1 MRAFGTEISGNRRP
15 GGELSKETRAAIIY
29 ALAAGKSPTKIATE
43 FRVSRRVVYNTKNRW
58 ITTKTLETRPRTGR
72 PSKVSQ
78 STARYLYQTVRRF
91 PTLSWRALAA
101 GTPDSLSI
109 STIKR
114 VLKRYHIR
122 KWKSKKRIPLSKE
135 SAKKRYK
142 FAKLWWKYKL
152 WKRWAFS
159 DECSVQRKASHGVQF
174 IFRYRKEGFRED
186 LVNLEVHGKPISQM
200 VWASIWRGGRSK
212 LVVMERDPKAKKQ
225 GYSANSY
232 IWALEEGLIE
242 NYKPGF
248 IFQQDNA
255 RIHTAERTQEWFE
268 SHGIWVVEWP
278 PHSPDLNPIEHVW
291 NMLKRTLLKL
301 HPFLFEE
308 GRAQTDW
315 KNFHEAIQE
324 AWWAISQAS
333 IDGLID
339 SMPRRIEAVI
349 RARGWYT
356 KY

>member
-1 MRAFGTEISGNRRP
+1 MRAFGTEISRNQRP
-15 GGELSKETRAAIIY
+15 GGELLKETRAAIIY
-29 ALAAGKSPTKIATE
+29 ALATGKSPTKIATE

-72 PSKVSQ
+72 LSKVSQ
-78 STARYLYQTVRRF
+78 STARYIYWTVRRF
-91 PTLSWRALAA
+91 PMLSWRALAA

-122 KWKSKKRIPLSKE
+122 KWKLKKRIPLLKE
-135 SAKKRYK
+135 SAKNRYK

-152 WKRWAFS
+152 WKRWTFS
-159 DECSVQRKASHGVQF
+159 DECSVQRKASHGAQF
-174 IFRYRKEGFRED
+174 VFRYQKEGFRED

-212 LVVMERDPKAKKQ
+212 LVVMERDPEAKKQ

-255 RIHTAERTQEWFE
+255 RIHTAEKTQEWFE

-324 AWWAISQAS
+324 AWWAIPQAS
-333 IDGLID
+333 IDRLID
-339 SMPRRIEAVI
+339 SMPRWIEAVI
-349 RARGWYT
+349 RARGCYT